1 MPITAEQAAQ
11 AKDIIL
17 DCLDDYH
24 QGHLPFREV
33 WTKAHEDFDGVP
45 FLKVWV
51 LYDGEP
57 SDLDVGRL
65 NSFDP
70 YLMQVL
76 GEVGIYAIPSVSY
89 IPESEADQLGTPWIG

>member
-33 WTKAHEDFDGVP
+33 WTKAARGLRRRTFP
-45 FLKVWV
+45 
-51 LYDGEP
+51 
-57 SDLDVGRL
+57 
-65 NSFDP
+65 
-70 YLMQVL
+70 
-76 GEVGIYAIPSVSY
+76 
-89 IPESEADQLGTPWIG
+89 